1 MVLAPSPALLVGR
14 TRLTPRSCSPV
25 IHGMKTFILLAK
37 KGEEMN
43 DQEPKTSRT
52 TVRVDIEIDLEPSRL
67 FDLFVEEL
75 QTALIRVGIGFEPG
89 ADGRIFEGQF
99 GVGRIKSWKPGEGF
113 LIQWR
118 QAEWQPEEITEIEF
132 HFEPVP
138 AGTRVTFE
146 HRSWGSLIGSAQE
159 LSGWFASQVV
169 APLLRVTAPAALGD
183 WLTDRG
189 ARRPSGAR
197 AREVYR
203 DPLYHY
209 PNFRVI
215 LAELALKPQD
225 YLLEVG
231 CGGGA
236 LLKEALQSGCR
247 AAAVDHSADM
257 VRVAQE
263 ANSQAVAEGRLKVL
277 EAHAERLPFPDDTF
291 TCSAMTGVLGFLSNP
306 VAVFREIR
314 RVLAPGGRLVVLGSD
329 PELKGTPGAPE
340 PMASRL
346 RFYEDDELGNL
357 AREADFEEVQVVRRD
372 LEPFAREAG
381 IPEEHIPLFAGLGTR
396 FLLARRL

>member
-1 MVLAPSPALLVGR
+1 MS
-14 TRLTPRSCSPV
+14 
-25 IHGMKTFILLAK
+25 
-37 KGEEMN
+37 
-43 DQEPKTSRT
+43 DQASKTSRT
-52 TVRVDIEIDLEPSRL
+52 SVRVDIVIDLEPSKL
-67 FDLFVEEL
+67 FDLLVEEL
-75 QTALIRVGIGFEPG
+75 QTALIRVGIVFEPG
-89 ADGRIFEGQF
+89 ANGRIVENKVE
-99 GVGRIKSWKPGEGF
+99 VGRVKSWKPGKGF
-113 LIQWR
+113 LLDWC
-118 QAEWQPEEITEIEF
+118 QASWQPEEVTEIELRL
-132 HFEPVP
+132 ESVES
-138 AGTRVTFE
+138 ATRATFE
-146 HRSWGSLIGSAQE
+146 HRGWGGLMSGPEGI
-159 LSGWFASQVV
+159 SGWFAGLVV
-169 APLLRVTAPAALGD
+169 APFLRAATPAVLGD

-189 ARRPSGAR
+189 ARRPSGR
-197 AREVYR
+197 QARETYR

-236 LLKEALQSGCR
+236 LLKDALQSGCR
-247 AAAVDHSADM
+247 AAAMDHSPDM
-257 VRVAQE
+257 VRVARE
-263 ANSQAVAEGRLKVL
+263 VNSQAVAQGRLKIF
-277 EAHAERLPFPDDTF
+277 EADAERLPFPDGTF
-291 TCSAMTGVLGFLSNP
+291 TCAAMTGVLGFLSNP

-346 RFYEDDELGNL
+346 LFYEDDELGNL
-357 AREADFEEVQVVRRD
+357 AREADFEEVRVVRRD
-372 LEPFAREAG
+372 LEPFAREVG